1 MSEKSTYPYEVEV
14 CVLNKDGFLTPTG
27 YQRIIVNT
35 TEKDLKRKGI
45 SVPEMM
51 EKFNVTWILLSLS
64 VEIYKPVKEGSVL
77 NVTTWHTY
85 KKGIMFRREVEM
97 RNEQNEV
104 VAVGATYSS
113 LIDLNKRR
121 ICMDRTVYDQ
131 LNLPEGEE
139 LFTAQSKAVINGE
152 FEFSEEIAVRP
163 SWIDSFNHVNNF
175 RYGELAFDNLPEEY
189 YLKIANISRFEI
201 FFTGELRLGESVKIS
216 RKKIE
221 NGIEIKGEHSS
232 DSRSAFFAKML
243 FNS

>member
-14 CVLNKDGFLTPTG
+14 CVLNKEGSLTPMG
-27 YQRIIVNT
+27 YQRAIIT
-35 TEKDLKRKGI
+35 ATEKELRRIGL
-45 SVPEMM
+45 SVPEMITR
-51 EKFNVTWILLSLS
+51 FNVTWILLSLS
-64 VEIYKPVKEGSVL
+64 VEIYKPIKEGSVI
-77 NVTTWHTY
+77 NISTWHTH
-85 KKGIMFRREVEM
+85 KKGIIFRREFQIT
-97 RNEQNEV
+97 NEQNEV
-104 VAVGATYSS
+104 VAVACSFSS

-216 RKKIE
+216 RKQIE

-232 DSRSAFFAKML
+232 DSRSAFFATML

>member
-14 CVLNKDGFLTPTG
+14 CVLNKEGLLTPMG
-27 YQRIIVNT
+27 YQRAIIT
-35 TEKDLKRKGI
+35 ATEKELRRIGL
-45 SVPEMM
+45 SVPEMITR
-51 EKFNVTWILLSLS
+51 FNVTWILLSLS
-64 VEIYKPVKEGSVL
+64 VEIYKPVKEGSVI
-77 NVTTWHTY
+77 NINTWHTH
-85 KKGIMFRREVEM
+85 KKGIIFRREFQIT
-97 RNEQNEV
+97 NEQNEV
-104 VAVGATYSS
+104 VAVACSFSS

-163 SWIDSFNHVNNF
+163 SWIDSFNHVNNL

-189 YLKIANISRFEI
+189 YLKIANISHFEI

-216 RKKIE
+216 RKQIE

>member
-14 CVLNKDGFLTPTG
+14 CVLNKEGLLTPMG
-27 YQRIIVNT
+27 YQRAIIT
-35 TEKDLKRKGI
+35 ATEKELRRIGL
-45 SVPEMM
+45 SVPEMITR
-51 EKFNVTWILLSLS
+51 FNVTWILLSLS
-64 VEIYKPVKEGSVL
+64 VEIYKPIKEGSVI
-77 NVTTWHTY
+77 NISTWHTH
-85 KKGIMFRREVEM
+85 KKGIIFRREFQIT
-97 RNEQNEV
+97 NEQNEV
-104 VAVGATYSS
+104 VAVACSFSS

-216 RKKIE
+216 RKQIE
-221 NGIEIKGEHSS
+221 KGIEIKGEHSS
-232 DSRSAFFAKML
+232 DLRSAFFAKML

>member
-1 MSEKSTYPYEVEV
+1 
-14 CVLNKDGFLTPTG
+14 
-27 YQRIIVNT
+27 
-35 TEKDLKRKGI
+35 
-45 SVPEMM
+45 
-51 EKFNVTWILLSLS
+51 
-64 VEIYKPVKEGSVL
+64 
-77 NVTTWHTY
+77 
-85 KKGIMFRREVEM
+85 
-97 RNEQNEV
+97 
-104 VAVGATYSS
+104 
-113 LIDLNKRR
+113 
-121 ICMDRTVYDQ
+121 MDRTVYDQ

-216 RKKIE
+216 RKQIE

-243 FNS
+243 FNSW

>member
-14 CVLNKDGFLTPTG
+14 CVLNKEGSLTPMG
-27 YQRIIVNT
+27 YQRAIIT
-35 TEKDLKRKGI
+35 ATEKELRRIGL
-45 SVPEMM
+45 SVPEMITR
-51 EKFNVTWILLSLS
+51 FNVTWILLSLS
-64 VEIYKPVKEGSVL
+64 VEIYKPVKEGSVI
-77 NVTTWHTY
+77 NISTWHTH
-85 KKGIMFRREVEM
+85 KKGIIFRREFQIT
-97 RNEQNEV
+97 NEQNEV
-104 VAVGATYSS
+104 VAVACSFSS

-216 RKKIE
+216 RKQIE

>member
-1 MSEKSTYPYEVEV
+1 MSEKYTYPYEVEV

-27 YQRIIVNT
+27 YQRAIIT
-35 TEKDLKRKGI
+35 ATEKELRRIGL
-45 SVPEMM
+45 SVPEMITR
-51 EKFNVTWILLSLS
+51 FNVTWILLSLS
-64 VEIYKPVKEGSVL
+64 VEIYKPIKEGSVI
-77 NVTTWHTY
+77 NISTWHTH
-85 KKGIMFRREVEM
+85 KKGIIFRREFQIT
-97 RNEQNEV
+97 NEQNEV
-104 VAVGATYSS
+104 VAVACSFSS

-216 RKKIE
+216 RKQIE

>member
-14 CVLNKDGFLTPTG
+14 CVLNKEGLLTPMG
-27 YQRIIVNT
+27 YQRAIIT
-35 TEKDLKRKGI
+35 ATEKELRRIGL
-45 SVPEMM
+45 SVPEMITR
-51 EKFNVTWILLSLS
+51 FNVTWILLSLS
-64 VEIYKPVKEGSVL
+64 VEIYKPIKEGSVI
-77 NVTTWHTY
+77 NISTWHTH
-85 KKGIMFRREVEM
+85 KKGIIFRREFQIT
-97 RNEQNEV
+97 NEQNEV
-104 VAVGATYSS
+104 VAVACSFSS

-201 FFTGELRLGESVKIS
+201 FFIGELRLGESVKIS
-216 RKKIE
+216 RKQIE

>member
-14 CVLNKDGFLTPTG
+14 CVLNKEGLLTPMG
-27 YQRIIVNT
+27 YQRAIIT
-35 TEKDLKRKGI
+35 ATEKELRRIGL
-45 SVPEMM
+45 SVPEMITR
-51 EKFNVTWILLSLS
+51 FNVTWILLSLS
-64 VEIYKPVKEGSVL
+64 VEIYKPIKEGSVI
-77 NVTTWHTY
+77 NISTWHTH
-85 KKGIMFRREVEM
+85 KKGIIFRREFQIT
-97 RNEQNEV
+97 NEQNEV
-104 VAVGATYSS
+104 VAVACSFSS

-216 RKKIE
+216 RKQIE